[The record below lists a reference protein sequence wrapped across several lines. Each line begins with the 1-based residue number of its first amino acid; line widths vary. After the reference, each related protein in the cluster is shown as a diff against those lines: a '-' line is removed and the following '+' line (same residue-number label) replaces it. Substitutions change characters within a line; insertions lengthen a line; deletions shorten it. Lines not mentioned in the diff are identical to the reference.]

1 LQLNAARSKPI
12 PARWQDG
19 SVFDCATRF
28 EEDLQMTQ
36 RLRRERRVPL
46 VWQSNFPISGHGTI
60 TNGFLKK
67 DVECQR
73 EQARALGL
81 PMADLVAW
89 GLGTGQNS
97 LKPGTSFEWSGQPA
111 EWRESARSGDWHL
124 TPFGYRVVAAAII
137 EALERPPPLPE
148 AG

>member
-1 LQLNAARSKPI
+1 MAR
-12 PARWQDG
+12 QDG
-19 SVFDCATRF
+19 SVFNCATRF

-46 VWQSNFPISGHGTI
+46 VWQSNFPILGHGTI

-81 PMADLVAW
+81 PMADLPAW
-89 GLGTGQNS
+89 GLGSGQNS